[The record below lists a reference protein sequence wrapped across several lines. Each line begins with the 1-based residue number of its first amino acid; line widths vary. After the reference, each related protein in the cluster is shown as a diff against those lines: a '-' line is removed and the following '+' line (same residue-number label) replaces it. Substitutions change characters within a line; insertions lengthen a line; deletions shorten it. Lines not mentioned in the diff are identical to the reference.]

1 MIDLIQVQK
10 DLYGLLMSAPQL
22 ATVNIV
28 EERKFIVE
36 KEIEVDAIWQTN
48 RPLSGINYSGCGL
61 LIEMPDIECDS
72 NNVTGP
78 PQTVVL
84 SFVSFQNGDA
94 AFIKPVAGGGLV
106 GDGDTPSFPI
116 APIPIAGSGLF
127 AEQIEQFLVDLLH
140 LQCIGGIGTM
150 RVTGRFSEPARDYP
164 GINARRTKIQM
175 TPKQTAHTLRTSIV
189 TVAINDEVA
198 TLTCATAG
206 AAIYFTL
213 DGSFPSNPTIAIKP
227 LSVTEATPN
236 GEPVN
241 PNSNLYVAPFAVQSG
256 QCIRAAAYLNG
267 LNPGQIIKINV
278 P

>member
-10 DLYGLLMSAPQL
+10 DLYGLLMSVPQL

-94 AFIKPVAGGGLV
+94 AFIKPVAGGLA
-106 GDGDTPSFPI
+106 GDGDTPSF
-116 APIPIAGSGLF
+116 PIAGSGLF

-164 GINARRTKIQM
+164 GINARRTKIIM
-175 TPKQTAHTLRTSIV
+175 TPKQTAQTLRTSIV

-213 DGSFPSNPTIAIKP
+213 DGSFPSNPTIAI
-227 LSVTEATPN
+227 SVTLDP
-236 GEPVN
+236 GKPIN
-241 PNSNLYVAPFAVQSG
+241 PNSSLYVAPFAVQSG